1 MVKSRRLFKTFR
13 EEIIALHRQG
23 KGYKKIA
30 KALNVPRDTEGSIVH
45 KFKVK
50 GPVATLPGRGRKR
63 KQSPAATR
71 VLRRQVIKNPRLTVR
86 DLQQHLVAAST
97 EVSVSTVRCIKNTE
111 GLHAPTPRRTP
122 LLT

>member
-1 MVKSRRLFKTFR
+1 MVKPRRLFKTFR

-63 KQSPAATR
+63 TGCHQSPEEAGHQKPSTDCKRPAAT
-71 VLRRQVIKNPRLTVR
+71 LGGSK
-86 DLQQHLVAAST
+86 H
-97 EVSVSTVRCIKNTE
+97 
-111 GLHAPTPRRTP
+111 
-122 LLT
+122 